1 MTPAEIISG
10 ISQLH
15 MRAAIM
21 IYFTSCQGNETQE
34 YFLFVVNTDLRK
46 FYFHANTVNTL
57 KIYQFHLLLQS
68 MEILKNDCK

>member
-1 MTPAEIISG
+1 
-10 ISQLH
+10 
-15 MRAAIM
+15 M